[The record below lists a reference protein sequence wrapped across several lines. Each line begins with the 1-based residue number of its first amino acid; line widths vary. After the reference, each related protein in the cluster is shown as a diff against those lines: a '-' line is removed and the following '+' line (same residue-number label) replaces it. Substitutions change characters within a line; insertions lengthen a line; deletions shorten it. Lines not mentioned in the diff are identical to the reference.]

1 MKLIFL
7 FALAVVLVGCS
18 RPVDHPINA
27 NCQWLEEDSRPLNL
41 QITADR
47 RHLRQDVET
56 AEDVAIRWADQKFGL
71 RPEYEEQREQ
81 CIASLFSGVAHQH
94 SVPTATVAEYRT
106 HRDILVDSLV
116 LLGFGALYAIAA
128 YLLAGRMRQRFP
140 EGEAAFWVM
149 IVAIAFGAG
158 LVGVMAG
165 GLWSIVIE
173 EFRLGSGHLSYRMN
187 RIPARQ
193 FWLQLYAAC
202 IVIFALAALIRSRL
216 PLPAPKKPATLLDLK
231 MHRHES
237 GNIST

>member
-7 FALAVVLVGCS
+7 FALMVALAGCT
-18 RPVDHPINA
+18 RPADHPINA
-27 NCQWLEEDSRPLNL
+27 NCQWLEEDNRPLNL

-47 RHLRQDVET
+47 HHLRQDVET
-56 AEDVAIRWADQKFGL
+56 AEDVGIRWADKNFHL
-71 RPEYEEQREQ
+71 RPEYEGQREQ

-94 SVPTATVAEYRT
+94 SVELATVAEYRT
-106 HRDILVDSLV
+106 HRDTLVDSLV
-116 LLGFGALYAIAA
+116 LLSFGALYAGAA
-128 YLLAGRMRQRFP
+128 YLLAGRMRRRFP

-158 LVGVMAG
+158 LVGGMAG

-193 FWLQLYAAC
+193 WWLQLYAC
-202 IVIFALAALIRSRL
+202 CVVIFALAALVRSRFR
-216 PLPAPKKPATLLDLK
+216 LPAPKKPASLLDLK
-231 MHRHES
+231 MRP
-237 GNIST
+237 